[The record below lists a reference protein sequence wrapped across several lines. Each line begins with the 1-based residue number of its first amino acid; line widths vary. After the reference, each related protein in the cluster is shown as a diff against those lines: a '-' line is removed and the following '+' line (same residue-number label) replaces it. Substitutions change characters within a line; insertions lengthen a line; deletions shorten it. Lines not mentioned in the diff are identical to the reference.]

1 MKIVVL
7 QRDIVWAQPA
17 ENCRRC
23 SEAIDRNLGADLYV
37 LPEMFSTGFCPGI
50 IFLGWLEKVNTALL
64 MPCLF
69 AALTAL

>member
-7 QRDIVWAQPA
+7 LRDIVWAQPA

-37 LPEMFSTGFCPGI
+37 LPEMFSTGFCTNPEGI
-50 IFLGWLEKVNTALL
+50 AETIEWFRHNLSSYKTDIYNI
-64 MPCLF
+64 
-69 AALTAL
+69 